1 MKNRVFG
8 SYEKLEVNTPALAL
22 YSMTGF
28 EIESY
33 SIFILFSNNNS
44 ISAKIFIDLTGINSD
59 DIISGIIWNRLLYKY
74 SKIPLMTC
82 TIQAEPHFFELKLDN
97 GLIKGRK

>member
-1 MKNRVFG
+1 MKKKRVFG

-33 SIFILFSNNNS
+33 SIFILFLNN
-44 ISAKIFIDLTGINSD
+44 IYI
-59 DIISGIIWNRLLYKY
+59 
-74 SKIPLMTC
+74 
-82 TIQAEPHFFELKLDN
+82 
-97 GLIKGRK
+97 